1 MNVLYLSYDGML
13 EPLGQSQVLAYLER
27 LAVGRNIHL
36 LSFEKPD
43 DWADAGKR
51 ERIAERIRAAGIHW
65 HPRRYHKSPSA
76 LATAY
81 DIGIGALTALWLTV
95 RYRLRLLHARSDVA
109 ALMAWIA
116 KNLTGAKFLFD
127 MRGFWADERVDGGL
141 WPRDGRMYRVAK
153 WFERRFL
160 RSADHVV
167 SLTNAAVRAM
177 EEFPW
182 LRGRMPPTTVIPTC
196 VDAARFVPAAQ
207 PSGAFVLG
215 YVGSVGTWYL
225 FDSVLAAFA
234 ALRTLRQDARL
245 LVVNRNNHA
254 YIRERIAA
262 SGIPPE
268 LVELRAAEHAD
279 VPLQMVR
286 MHAAVFFYKPSPSRV
301 ACAPTKLGEF
311 LACGIP
317 CLGNAGVG
325 DMAEIL
331 EGERIG
337 VAVQAFDDAALLAGL
352 RQLLALLA
360 EPDIRARCAA
370 AAARHFSLEQGVGSY
385 ARVYAAIE
393 HG

>member
-1 MNVLYLSYDGML
+1 
-13 EPLGQSQVLAYLER
+13 
-27 LAVGRNIHL
+27 
-36 LSFEKPD
+36 
-43 DWADAGKR
+43 
-51 ERIAERIRAAGIHW
+51 
-65 HPRRYHKSPSA
+65 
-76 LATAY
+76 
-81 DIGIGALTALWLTV
+81 
-95 RYRLRLLHARSDVA
+95 
-109 ALMAWIA
+109 
-116 KNLTGAKFLFD
+116 
-127 MRGFWADERVDGGL
+127 
-141 WPRDGRMYRVAK
+141 
-153 WFERRFL
+153 
-160 RSADHVV
+160 
-167 SLTNAAVRAM
+167 M

-207 PSGAFVLG
+207 PPGAFVLG

-225 FDSVLAAFA
+225 FDTVLAAFA

-245 LVVNRNNHA
+245 LVVNRNDHA

-279 VPLQMVR
+279 VPLQMAR

-331 EGERIG
+331 EGERVG

-352 RQLLALLA
+352 RRLLALLA